1 MNILDAFVFRG
12 KLEEYSLYRVL
23 LIEITHQI
31 WADLFYIPLLPT
43 VSGVCRPQSEDLS
56 RFSFT
61 FAILSP
67 LIGRNTVAVRP
78 LSSSNFRSISH
89 FVPSH
94 HAHRV
99 EFFVPFPTVK
109 SASQSVKNSLRY

>member
-1 MNILDAFVFRG
+1 MQCIPPHL
-12 KLEEYSLYRVL
+12 KRVATLPCEMFNSENSL
-23 LIEITHQI
+23 LISEIHLI
-31 WADLFYIPLLPT
+31 ISLH
-43 VSGVCRPQSEDLS
+43 
-56 RFSFT
+56 FSFAKKT
-61 FAILSP
+61 ANRDLKNDST
-67 LIGRNTVAVRP
+67 LCVAVRP
-78 LSSSNFRSISH
+78 LLSSNFRSISN

>member
-1 MNILDAFVFRG
+1 M
-12 KLEEYSLYRVL
+12 
-23 LIEITHQI
+23 
-31 WADLFYIPLLPT
+31 
-43 VSGVCRPQSEDLS
+43 VSKRY
-56 RFSFT
+56 
-61 FAILSP
+61 AKA
-67 LIGRNTVAVRP
+67 NVAVRP
-78 LSSSNFRSISH
+78 ILSSNFRSISP

>member
-1 MNILDAFVFRG
+1 MKLRNLLAYFVSV
-12 KLEEYSLYRVL
+12 YSDSAIDSCY
-23 LIEITHQI
+23 
-31 WADLFYIPLLPT
+31 DYI
-43 VSGVCRPQSEDLS
+43 D
-56 RFSFT
+56 
-61 FAILSP
+61 
-67 LIGRNTVAVRP
+67 VAVRP
-78 LSSSNFRSISH
+78 LLPSNFRSISH